1 MNISAIKNSTV
12 TINNYTET
20 ALNIVEK
27 LHDEYFF
34 PIPTNCDESLYD
46 AQLDKIINSYDY
58 LAFAV
63 GLVHDALKHIN
74 ADNGDIANEVKEVDR
89 WVIETESA

>member
-1 MNISAIKNSTV
+1 MNINAIKNSTT
-12 TINNYTET
+12 TIADYTET

-34 PIPTNCDESLYD
+34 PVPVNYDESLYA
-46 AQLDKIINSYDY
+46 AQLDKIINSYEY

-74 ADNGDIANEVKEVDR
+74 ADNGDIANEVKDVDR

>member
-1 MNISAIKNSTV
+1 MNINAIKNSTT
-12 TINNYTET
+12 TINDYCET
-20 ALNIVEK
+20 ALNIIEK

-34 PIPTNCDESLYD
+34 PIPANYDESLYD

-63 GLVHDALKHIN
+63 ALVHDALKHIN
-74 ADNGDIANEVKEVDR
+74 ADNGDIANEVKDTDR

>member
-1 MNISAIKNSTV
+1 MNISAIKNNTMSV
-12 TINNYTET
+12 KDYCET

-34 PIPTNCDESLYD
+34 LIPANYDDGLYD

-63 GLVHDALKHIN
+63 GLVRDALNHIN
-74 ADNGDIANEVKEVDR
+74 ADNREIANEVKDIDR